1 MIVVDAGVLVLALTS
16 GTPQGDAAR
25 AALNDNDGWLA
36 PAHMPGQGLRTL
48 HKAVLRKQLQ
58 PEDAEAAADA
68 VTAFAIEYVPPDA
81 LLLRTAWAW
90 RHNISIYDGLYVAVT
105 AERSAA
111 VIAIDS
117 RLASAT
123 DQLDIPVTVSLLQES
138 PASPCA

>member
-16 GTPQGDAAR
+16 GAAQGDAAR
-25 AALNDNDGWLA
+25 TALNGDDGWLA
-36 PAHMPGQGLRTL
+36 PAHMPGEVLRTL
-48 HKAVLRKQLQ
+48 HKAVFRKQLE

-68 VTAFAIEYVPPDA
+68 VTALAIEYVLPDA

-90 RHNISIYDGLYVAVT
+90 RHNISIYDGLYVAVA

-111 VIAIDS
+111 VITVDR

-123 DQLDIPVTVSLLQES
+123 NQLGIPVAITLL
-138 PASPCA
+138 

>member
-1 MIVVDAGVLVLALTS
+1 MVDAGVLVLALTS
-16 GTPQGDAAR
+16 GAPQGDTAR
-25 AALNDNDGWLA
+25 TALNDDDGWLA
-36 PAHMPGQGLRTL
+36 PAHMPGEVLRTL

-68 VTAFAIEYVPPDA
+68 ITALAIEYVLPDA

-90 RHNISIYDGLYVAVT
+90 RHNISIYDALYVAVA

-111 VIAIDS
+111 VITVDS

-123 DQLDIPVTVSLLQES
+123 DQLGIPVAITLL
-138 PASPCA
+138 